1 MPLFTYMNYLI
12 SFLTFSVCLIS
23 CKTETPHSLVSAEIK
38 HSKLKRVYLTDAYE
52 WTVLLDSAEVINDK
66 FDFII
71 KKNTPDLKLFS
82 ISYKDSLG
90 NLHKVEFINR
100 VLSPD
105 SIKFLLDAFIC
116 DTSHVKISGDWGS
129 TNEKLCDIQ
138 AGNETKAL
146 FRTQMMQ
153 YGYLDPDNN
162 KRTTLF
168 KEYLDIAK
176 TYPNSFFLLS
186 SLNENKSV
194 LKKGELELLLNQ
206 FSSSV
211 LQTKFGKELKDYL
224 KKKTDITSLENLELE
239 ELSGIKQKILNV
251 DAKIYMLIIWA
262 SWCGPCR
269 QEIPLLKEL
278 YKEYAARGVYM
289 TSISID
295 ENTQIWKSVL
305 DLEKMNW
312 NQLIVPFEKMD
323 EFKTKFEIG
332 SIPVVIF
339 VNNQGK
345 VITRTIGVDVNSSQQ
360 YRTIL
365 NSNLN
370 HYCPAKI

>member
-1 MPLFTYMNYLI
+1 MPLFTYMNYFI
-12 SFLTFSVCLIS
+12 SFLTFSVCLLS
-23 CKTETPHSLVSAEIK
+23 CKTETPYSLVSAEIK

-129 TNEKLCDIQ
+129 TNEKFCDIQ
-138 AGNETKAL
+138 AGTETKAL
-146 FRTQMMQ
+146 FRTQIMQ
-153 YGYLDPDNN
+153 FGYLDSDNN

-239 ELSGIKQKILNV
+239 ELSGKKQKILNV
-251 DAKIYMLIIWA
+251 DAKIHMLIIWA

-370 HYCPAKI
+370 